1 MKKLISLL
9 ICIGIIFTIFSFSAA
24 ADSGC
29 KIGCGHISDAA
40 GRIVAVP
47 VSVSSDNGI
56 YVIRIIA
63 DYDETALN
71 FIKIEKNYENKLNY
85 TVNNKDGIVT
95 VVADAREIGNV
106 QIDGEMF
113 KFQFEIKE
121 NTKNGTYPIKLSGDA
136 TMIEENGSGFKAQG
150 LSVGFSAG
158 SVKVICKEHNFSV
171 AVKGGKKCADC
182 DSIKQS
188 SGNVVVPVIKNEPDK
203 ATDKNES
210 SSVKSEGSA
219 EEEKEVYIEPGKTVI
234 IENYQSADKQESGTQ
249 QSADKQ
255 ESGTQQSA
263 DKQESGMQQSADE
276 DVSTKEYTGTVNVE
290 DDEGGNEKV
299 VLIIILAVAVVLFIA
314 LLTIFIVKFKKS
326 KKEAE

>member
-40 GRIVAVP
+40 GRTVAVP

-71 FIKIEKNYENKLNY
+71 FIKIEKGFEDKLNY
-85 TVNNKDGIVT
+85 TVNDKDGKVT
-95 VVADAREIGNV
+95 VVADAREIENV
-106 QIDGEMF
+106 ETDGEMF
-113 KFQFEIKE
+113 KIQFEIKE

-136 TMIEENGSGFKAQG
+136 TMIEENGSGFKAKG
-150 LSVGFSAG
+150 LNVSFSSG

-188 SGNVVVPVIKNEPDK
+188 NGQVVVPVIKNENDNE
-203 ATDKNES
+203 KNQNETS
-210 SSVKSEGSA
+210 SAKSENSA
-219 EEEKEVYIEPGKTVI
+219 EEKEVYIEPGKTVI
-234 IENYQSADKQESGTQ
+234 IENYQSADKQESGT
-249 QSADKQ
+249 
-255 ESGTQQSA
+255 
-263 DKQESGMQQSADE
+263 QQSADE

-299 VLIIILAVAVVLFIA
+299 VLIIILAVAAVLFIA